1 MRSEATICPICR
13 WQNQVLLRSNTSSR
27 PPGGSEQ
34 DPEVTEKKASSAF
47 VFCKFAF
54 IPAGCQ
60 QNSSFQKHVISTRQH
75 LSSKT
80 TQLTGKSS
88 VITSQTIRIQRLEFW
103 RCHTEGLFENTPAL
117 KGFQHFYVWTRLAS
131 CVHTA
136 VAAAAAEV
144 EGSHTENVHTPD
156 IEEPHTHTPKTKS
169 VFMARL
175 GGGGASPSQLLQIVF
190 SLPRLYPP
198 RPPPPSPPVAA
209 PLPRRDALSVEC
221 TKSNDATLSPALPL
235 PKAPPAPDPT
245 RPKLSAAFPSSVAHK
260 VGIGCYRLNLPFI
273 VQASGYT

>member
-13 WQNQVLLRSNTSSR
+13 WQNQLFLRSNTSSR
-27 PPGGSEQ
+27 PPGGSE
-34 DPEVTEKKASSAF
+34 ASSAF

-136 VAAAAAEV
+136 AAAEV

-169 VFMARL
+169 VFTARL
-175 GGGGASPSQLLQIVF
+175 GGGGASPSQLLQIV
-190 SLPRLYPP
+190 PPP
-198 RPPPPSPPVAA
+198 RPTNCPSPP
-209 PLPRRDALSVEC
+209 
-221 TKSNDATLSPALPL
+221 T
-235 PKAPPAPDPT
+235 
-245 RPKLSAAFPSSVAHK
+245 SVAPCCCTSPSQ
-260 VGIGCYRLNLPFI
+260 GRLI
-273 VQASGYT
+273 RRMH